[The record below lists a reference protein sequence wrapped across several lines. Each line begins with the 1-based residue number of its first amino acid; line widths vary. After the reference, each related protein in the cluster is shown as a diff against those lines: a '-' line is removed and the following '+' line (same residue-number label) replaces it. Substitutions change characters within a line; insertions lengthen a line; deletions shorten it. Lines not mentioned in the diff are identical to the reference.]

1 EISGVF
7 VKSLV
12 PNSSA
17 HRAGRIRVHDLIIEV
32 NGRSLEHLSHAE
44 SVRTLVKSGNKV
56 RLKMIRFHDDSP
68 QAICLKMLYE
78 QETAT
83 RVDDVQSNLLDYK
96 TYWQNKLGVDYEV
109 IIVGIKPDKQVEDS
123 GLGVSLEGTVDIV
136 DGTQLCP
143 HHFIESLRMDGPAAK
158 TGLLKAGDELLQ

>member
-1 EISGVF
+1 M
-7 VKSLV
+7 KSLV

-32 NGRSLEHLSHAE
+32 NGRSLEALSHAE

-78 QETAT
+78 QVRPFVE
-83 RVDDVQSNLLDYK
+83 S
-96 TYWQNKLGVDYEV
+96 
-109 IIVGIKPDKQVEDS
+109 VGFMRK
-123 GLGVSLEGTVDIV
+123 
-136 DGTQLCP
+136 
-143 HHFIESLRMDGPAAK
+143 
-158 TGLLKAGDELLQ
+158 